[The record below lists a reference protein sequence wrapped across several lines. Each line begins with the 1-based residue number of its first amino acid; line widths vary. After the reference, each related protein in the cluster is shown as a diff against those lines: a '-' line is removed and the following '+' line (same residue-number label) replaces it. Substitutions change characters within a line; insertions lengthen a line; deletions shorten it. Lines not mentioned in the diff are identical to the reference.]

1 MLCGC
6 SLVYPEIV
14 AGLRRSNLNWANL
27 TGVARDEPLA
37 RRAMSSVNVT
47 VRPVESAK
55 DRKAFVDF
63 AWEAYRDDPAWVP
76 PLKDEVHGLITPGK
90 NPWFEHA
97 RAQLWLAERAGRV
110 VGRISAQVDELV
122 QQAMGQGIGQ
132 WGFFDALDGE
142 AAEELIKT
150 AEDWLRGQGM
160 TSSLGPI
167 SLSIWDEP
175 GLEIEGFDEPPTAM
189 MGHHRPEYRTW
200 IEAAGY
206 VKAKDLLTYELDI
219 THWEDPKIDR
229 LITMGERNA
238 RIRIRMVDKSK
249 FNDEARLI
257 LNLLNDAWSNNWGYV
272 PLTEAEI
279 AYAGKKLKPIIFNEL
294 VRIAEVD
301 GEPVAF
307 MLTIPDINELTAD
320 LNGELFPFNFIK
332 LLWRLRKPRT
342 RRLRVPLM
350 GVARKLHHTRLA
362 SQLAF
367 MMIEYTRRD
376 ATRKFGATHGE
387 FGWILEDNKGMLSI
401 AQLPGA
407 EINHRYRI
415 YEKPL

>member
-1 MLCGC
+1 
-6 SLVYPEIV
+6 
-14 AGLRRSNLNWANL
+14 
-27 TGVARDEPLA
+27 
-37 RRAMSSVNVT
+37 MSSAVT
-47 VRPVESAK
+47 IRPVESKK
-55 DRKAFVDF
+55 DRKVFVDF
-63 AWEAYRDDPAWVP
+63 AWQVYKDDPAWVP

-97 RAQLWLAERAGRV
+97 RAQLWLAERGGKV
-110 VGRISAQVDELV
+110 VGRISAQVDGLV
-122 QQAMGQGIGQ
+122 QQHMGKGIGQ

-142 AAEELIKT
+142 AAAALIAKAEE
-150 AEDWLRGQGM
+150 WLRAQGM
-160 TSSLGPI
+160 TQSLGPI

-175 GLEIEGFDEPPTAM
+175 GLEIEGFAEPPTAM
-189 MGHHRPEYRTW
+189 MGHHKPEYHAW
-200 IEAAGY
+200 ITAAGY
-206 VKAKDLLTYELDI
+206 GKAKDLLTYEVNI
-219 THWEDPKIDR
+219 EHWDDPMISR
-229 LITMGERNA
+229 LIAMGERNP
-238 RIRIRMVDKSK
+238 RIRIREIDKSK
-249 FNDEARLI
+249 FAEESRLI
-257 LNLLNDAWSNNWGYV
+257 LNLLNEAWSHNWGYV

-294 VRIAEVD
+294 VRVAEVD

-350 GVARKLHHTRLA
+350 GVARKLHHSRLA

-367 MMIEYTRRD
+367 MMIEFTRRD
-376 ATRKFGATHGE
+376 AVSKYGAKVGE

-401 AQLPGA
+401 AQLPSA
-407 EINHRYRI
+407 KVNHRYRI
-415 YEKPL
+415 FEKAL

>member
-1 MLCGC
+1 
-6 SLVYPEIV
+6 
-14 AGLRRSNLNWANL
+14 
-27 TGVARDEPLA
+27 
-37 RRAMSSVNVT
+37 MSSVSVH
-47 VRPVESAK
+47 VRPVETKK
-55 DRKAFVDF
+55 DKKAFVDF
-63 AWEAYRDDPAWVP
+63 AWEAYRGDPAWVP

-97 RAQLWLAERAGRV
+97 RAQLWLAERGGRV

-122 QQAMGQGIGQ
+122 QEHMGKGIGQ
-132 WGFFDALDGE
+132 WGFFDALDGD
-142 AAEELIKT
+142 AAGALIKT
-150 AEDWLRGQGM
+150 AEDWLRAQGM
-160 TSSLGPI
+160 TSALGPI

-189 MGHHRPEYRTW
+189 MGHHRPEYRAW
-200 IEAAGY
+200 IEEAGY
-206 VKAKDLLTYELDI
+206 EKAKDLLTYELDI
-219 THWEDPKIDR
+219 TNWEDPKIDR
-229 LITMGERNA
+229 LIAMGERNPH
-238 RIRIRMVDKSK
+238 IRIRMVDKSR
-249 FNDEARLI
+249 FNEEARII
-257 LNLLNDAWSNNWGYV
+257 LNLLNDAWSTNWGYV

-294 VRIAEVD
+294 VRIAELD

-332 LLWRLRKPRT
+332 LLWRLRKPRA

-350 GVARKLHHTRLA
+350 GVSKKLHHSRLA

-376 ATRKFGATHGE
+376 ATTKYGATHGE

-407 EINHRYRI
+407 EVNHRYRI
-415 YEKPL
+415 YEKRL

>member
-1 MLCGC
+1 
-6 SLVYPEIV
+6 
-14 AGLRRSNLNWANL
+14 
-27 TGVARDEPLA
+27 
-37 RRAMSSVNVT
+37 MSSVP
-47 VRPVESAK
+47 VRIEPVELVK
-55 DRKAFVDF
+55 NGRKAFVDF
-63 AWEAYRDDPAWVP
+63 SWEVYKEDPAWIP
-76 PLKDEVHGLITPGK
+76 PLKDEVQGLLNPKK

-97 RAQLWLAERAGRV
+97 RAQYWLAYRGDNV
-110 VGRISAQVDELV
+110 VGRISAQVDDLV
-122 QQAMGQGIGQ
+122 QDHMGQGTGQ
-132 WGFFDALDGE
+132 WGMFEALDAQ
-142 AAEELIKT
+142 AASALIST
-150 AEDWLRGQGM
+150 AETWLREQGM
-160 TSSLGPI
+160 TRALGPF

-175 GLEIEGFDEPPTAM
+175 GLEIEGFDEAPTVM
-189 MGHHRPEYRTW
+189 MGHHRPEYRAW
-200 IEAAGY
+200 VEAAGY
-206 VKAKDLLTYELDI
+206 EKAKDLVTYALDI
-219 THWEDPKIDR
+219 TNWSDPLIDR
-229 LITMGERNA
+229 LIAAGERNP
-238 RIRIRMVDKSK
+238 RIKIRPIDKSR
-249 FNDEARLI
+249 FDQEARLI

-294 VRIAEVD
+294 VRVAELD

-307 MLTIPDINELTAD
+307 MLTIPDINELTKD

-350 GVARKLHHTRLA
+350 GVAKKLHHSRLA

-376 ATRKFGATHGE
+376 ATRKYGATHGE

-407 EINHRYRI
+407 AVNHRYRI
-415 YEKPL
+415 YEKAL

>member
-1 MLCGC
+1 MK
-6 SLVYPEIV
+6 
-14 AGLRRSNLNWANL
+14 
-27 TGVARDEPLA
+27 
-37 RRAMSSVNVT
+37 SVPVT
-47 VRPVESAK
+47 IRPVRTKK
-55 DRKAFVDF
+55 DKKAFVDF
-63 AWEAYRDDPAWVP
+63 AWEVYKDDPAWVP

-97 RAQLWLAERAGRV
+97 GAQLWLAERGGKV
-110 VGRISAQVDELV
+110 VGRITAQVDELV
-122 QQAMGQGIGQ
+122 QQHMGAGTGQ
-132 WGFFDALDGE
+132 WGMFEVLDGE
-142 AAEELIKT
+142 AAAALIAT
-150 AEDWLRGQGM
+150 AEDWLRTQGM
-160 TSSLGPI
+160 TRALGPI

-175 GLEIEGFDEPPTAM
+175 GLEIEGFAEPPTAM
-189 MGHHRPEYRTW
+189 MGHHRPEYQAW

-206 VKAKDLLTYELDI
+206 DKAKDLLTYGLDI
-219 THWEDPKIDR
+219 THWEDPMIDR
-229 LITMGERNA
+229 LIAMGERNP

-249 FNDEARLI
+249 FKEEARLI
-257 LNLLNDAWSNNWGYV
+257 LNLLNDAWSDNWGYV

-279 AYAGKKLKPIIFNEL
+279 NYAGKKLKPIIFNEL
-294 VRIAEVD
+294 VRVAEVD

-307 MLTIPDINELTAD
+307 MLTIPDINELTKD

-350 GVARKLHHTRLA
+350 GVAKKLHHSRLA

-367 MMIEYTRRD
+367 MMIEFTRRD
-376 ATRKFGATHGE
+376 AVTKFGATHGE

-407 EINHRYRI
+407 AVNHRYRI
-415 YEKPL
+415 YEKAL

>member
-1 MLCGC
+1 
-6 SLVYPEIV
+6 
-14 AGLRRSNLNWANL
+14 
-27 TGVARDEPLA
+27 
-37 RRAMSSVNVT
+37 MSSVSVT
-47 VRPVESAK
+47 VRPVETRK
-55 DRKAFVDF
+55 DKRAFVDF
-63 AWEAYRDDPAWVP
+63 AWEAYRGDPAWVP
-76 PLKDEVHGLITPGK
+76 PLKDEVHGLITLGK

-97 RAQLWLAERAGRV
+97 RAQLWLAERGGRV
-110 VGRISAQVDELV
+110 VGRISAQVDDLV
-122 QQAMGQGIGQ
+122 QQHMGKGVGQ

-142 AAEELIKT
+142 AAAALIKT

-160 TSSLGPI
+160 TSALGPI

-175 GLEIEGFDEPPTAM
+175 GLEIEGFEEPPTAM
-189 MGHHRPEYRTW
+189 MGHHRPEYRAW
-200 IEAAGY
+200 IEEAGY
-206 VKAKDLLTYELDI
+206 EKAKDLLTYELDI

-229 LITMGERNA
+229 LIAMGERNPH
-238 RIRIRMVDKSK
+238 IRIRMVDKSR
-249 FNDEARLI
+249 FNEEARVI
-257 LNLLNDAWSNNWGYV
+257 LNLLNDAWSSNWGYV

-294 VRIAEVD
+294 VRIAELD

-350 GVARKLHHTRLA
+350 GVSKKLHHSRLA

-376 ATRKFGATHGE
+376 ATRKYGATHGE

-407 EINHRYRI
+407 EVNHRYRI
-415 YEKPL
+415 YQKQL

>member
-1 MLCGC
+1 
-6 SLVYPEIV
+6 
-14 AGLRRSNLNWANL
+14 
-27 TGVARDEPLA
+27 
-37 RRAMSSVNVT
+37 MSSVSVT
-47 VRPVESAK
+47 VRPVETRK
-55 DRKAFVDF
+55 DKKAFVDF
-63 AWEAYRDDPAWVP
+63 AWEAYRGDPAWVP

-97 RAQLWLAERAGRV
+97 RAQLWLAERGGRV
-110 VGRISAQVDELV
+110 VGRISGQVDDLV
-122 QQAMGQGIGQ
+122 HQHMGKGVGQ

-142 AAEELIKT
+142 SAAALIKT

-160 TSSLGPI
+160 TSALGPI

-175 GLEIEGFDEPPTAM
+175 GLEIEGFEEPPTAM
-189 MGHHRPEYRTW
+189 MGHHRPEYRAW
-200 IEAAGY
+200 IEEAGY
-206 VKAKDLLTYELDI
+206 EKAKDLLTYELDI

-229 LITMGERNA
+229 LIAMGERNPH
-238 RIRIRMVDKSK
+238 IRIRMVDKSR
-249 FNDEARLI
+249 FNEEARVI
-257 LNLLNDAWSNNWGYV
+257 LNLLNDAWSSNWGYV

-294 VRIAEVD
+294 VRIAELD

-350 GVARKLHHTRLA
+350 GVSRKLHHSRLA

-376 ATRKFGATHGE
+376 ATRKYGATHGE

-407 EINHRYRI
+407 EVNHRYRI
-415 YEKPL
+415 YQKQL

>member
-1 MLCGC
+1 MN
-6 SLVYPEIV
+6 SAP
-14 AGLRRSNLNWANL
+14 
-27 TGVARDEPLA
+27 
-37 RRAMSSVNVT
+37 VT
-47 VRPVESAK
+47 IRPVRTRK
-55 DRKAFVDF
+55 DKKQFVDF
-63 AWEAYRDDPAWVP
+63 AWEVYKDDPAWVP

-97 RAQLWLAERAGRV
+97 KAQLWLAERGGKV
-110 VGRISAQVDELV
+110 VGRISAQVDKLV
-122 QQAMGQGIGQ
+122 QEHMGQGTGQ
-132 WGFFDALDGE
+132 WGFFDALDAE
-142 AAEELIKT
+142 AAAALIKT
-150 AEDWLRGQGM
+150 AEQWLRDQGM

-189 MGHHRPEYRTW
+189 MGHHRPEYQAW

-206 VKAKDLLTYELDI
+206 GKAKDLVTYGLNIE
-219 THWEDPKIDR
+219 HWEDPMIDR
-229 LITMGERNA
+229 LIAMGERNSH
-238 RIRIRMVDKSK
+238 IRIRMVDKSK
-249 FNDEARLI
+249 FKEEARLI
-257 LNLLNDAWSNNWGYV
+257 LNLLNDAWSSNWGYV

-279 AYAGKKLKPIIFNEL
+279 NYAGKKLKPIIFEEL

-350 GVARKLHHTRLA
+350 GVAKKLHGSRLA

-376 ATRKFGATHGE
+376 AVSKYGATDGE

-401 AQLPGA
+401 AQLPSA
-407 EINHRYRI
+407 KVNHRYRI
-415 YEKPL
+415 FEKQL

>member
-1 MLCGC
+1 
-6 SLVYPEIV
+6 
-14 AGLRRSNLNWANL
+14 
-27 TGVARDEPLA
+27 
-37 RRAMSSVNVT
+37 MSSTPVT
-47 VRPVESAK
+47 VHQVLTKK

-63 AWEAYRDDPAWVP
+63 AWSVYRDDPAWVP
-76 PLKDEVHGLITPGK
+76 PLKDEVHGLISPGK

-97 RAQLWLAERAGRV
+97 KAELWLAKRGSEV
-110 VGRISAQVDELV
+110 VGRISAQVDDLV
-122 QQAMGQGIGQ
+122 QQHMGQGTGQ
-132 WGFFDALDGE
+132 WGMFEVLDGE
-142 AAEELIKT
+142 AAEALIAT
-150 AEDWLRGQGM
+150 AEQWLRQQGM
-160 TSSLGPI
+160 SRALGPI

-175 GLEIEGFDEPPTAM
+175 GLEIEGFAEAPTAM
-189 MGHHRPEYRTW
+189 MGHHRPEYQAW

-206 VKAKDLLTYELDI
+206 KKAKDLITYELDI
-219 THWEDPKIDR
+219 THWDDPMIDR
-229 LITMGERNA
+229 LIAMGERNP

-249 FNDEARLI
+249 FDQEARLI
-257 LNLLNDAWSNNWGYV
+257 LNLLNNAWSNNWGYV

-279 AYAGKKLKPIIFNEL
+279 KYAGKKLKPIIFNEL
-294 VRIAEVD
+294 VRIAELD

-307 MLTIPDINELTAD
+307 MLTIPDINELIKD

-350 GVARKLHHTRLA
+350 GVAKKLHHTRLA

-376 ATRKFGATHGE
+376 ATTKYGATHGE

-407 EINHRYRI
+407 AVNHRYRI
-415 YEKPL
+415 YEKAL